1 MSDVIPANAKHRRD
15 TRSVSRGTLV
25 RVIPLLLTMALVVPT
40 FTFGADTSAGAGD
53 EVEGTIRRLD
63 LAEADA
69 VLRGDFAAID
79 KLWAPDMI
87 VNNPFNEVVRSSRGR
102 VRTGAVTYASFV
114 RQIES
119 VQVFGDTAVAMG
131 NEIVVPSGT
140 SPGAGTTIRRRYTD
154 VWTKRDGAWL
164 LTARH
169 ANVICPN

>member
-1 MSDVIPANAKHRRD
+1 M
-15 TRSVSRGTLV
+15 
-25 RVIPLLLTMALVVPT
+25 RVIPLLLTMALLVPS
-40 FTFGADTSAGAGD
+40 FAVGADIGTGD
-53 EVEGTIRRLD
+53 ELEATIRRLD

-87 VNNPFNEVVRSSRGR
+87 VNNPINQVVRSSRGR

-114 RQIES
+114 RNIES
-119 VQVFGDTAVAMG
+119 IQVHGETAIAMG
-131 NEIVVPSGT
+131 NEVVVPSDT

-154 VWTKRDGAWL
+154 IWMNRDGAWR

-169 ANVICPN
+169 ANVI